1 MNTPTNTAINN
12 HNLAELTTMFT
23 AQRVFFDAGHTKPYS
38 FRVDALK
45 KLLTAI
51 KKHKDAL
58 IEAMYLDYKKPAME
72 AFIGD
77 IGVVI
82 EDLKFAIKNVK
93 YWIQDDYIGTPITL
107 QPSSSK
113 IVYEPKG
120 VVVIFGPWN
129 YPFNLIMTPLIG
141 AIAAG
146 NCVIIKP
153 AHETPH
159 TSLLVEKMLK
169 DIYKP
174 EFVSVAM
181 GEGKVIGDLLLN
193 NFTFN
198 HIFFTGSV
206 NTGKWI
212 MAQAAKTLTPVTL
225 ELGGK
230 CPAIV
235 DDSARLKTAI
245 RRIVWAKYFN
255 AGQTCLSTDYILVH
269 ESVKDKFIK
278 GVITSIQEIYGSDP
292 IQSKDFGR
300 LVNPERTKKIVTLL
314 DSGEILHGG
323 RFDIAQS
330 YIEPTVMLVENLE
343 SPIMKE
349 EIFGPIMPIV
359 VWKNKEE
366 LLTIIRKN
374 RYPLACYIFSEKKSF
389 IDYIIKNVEFGGG
402 CINNALAHFGNNL
415 LPFGG
420 VMYSGM
426 GNYHGKHSFLT
437 FSHAKPILSAVSLVD
452 LHIWYPP
459 YTDTKTKLVEKI
471 VG

>member
-1 MNTPTNTAINN
+1 MTALRSVSIRN
-12 HNLAELTTMFT
+12 HTLDELTTSFN
-23 AQRVFFDAGHTKPYS
+23 AKRAFFDAGQTKS
-38 FRVDALK
+38 CKFRLEALK
-45 KLLTAI
+45 KLAVAI
-51 KKHKDAL
+51 KKYKVEL
-58 IEAMYLDYKKPAME
+58 TEAMYLDYKKPSTE

-82 EDLKFAIKNVK
+82 EDLKVAIKELK
-93 YWIQDDYIGTPITL
+93 YWMQDKYIPTPITV
-107 QPSSSK
+107 QPASSK

-120 VVVIFGPWN
+120 VVLIFGPWN
-129 YPFNLIMTPLIG
+129 YPFNLVITPLIG

-159 TSLLVEKMLK
+159 TALLIEKMIHE
-169 DIYKP
+169 IYPP
-174 EFVSVAM
+174 EYVSVAM
-181 GEGKVIGDLLLN
+181 GEGKIIGEQLLN

-212 MAQAAKTLTPVTL
+212 MAQAARTLTPVTL

-230 CPAIV
+230 CPAII
-235 DDSARLKTAI
+235 DDSVRLKTAI

-269 ESVKDKFIK
+269 ESVRDKFIT
-278 GVITSIQEIYGSDP
+278 GVITAIKEIYGEDP
-292 IQSKDFGR
+292 SQSKDYGR
-300 LVNPERTKKIVTLL
+300 IVNSERAQKIVSYL
-314 DSGEILHGG
+314 DSGRILHGG
-323 RFDIAQS
+323 QYDVSQS
-330 YIEPTVMLVENLE
+330 YIAPTVMLVENLE
-343 SPIMKE
+343 SAIMKE
-349 EIFGPIMPIV
+349 EIFGPIMPII

-366 LLTIIRKN
+366 LVSIIRKN

-389 IDYIIKNVEFGGG
+389 ANYIINNIEFGGG

-437 FSHAKPILSAVSLVD
+437 FSHPKPILKSASLVD

-459 YTDTKTKLVEKI
+459 YSDTKTNLIEKV